1 MKDKKPSKKRP
12 SVIAP
17 QSSKSLAHEVAARNK
32 LPELASMFE
41 TRLIAM
47 GDFSQEYA
55 AEHALAMA
63 KQVESRLPNGSMYI
77 ASLTLAEVFGRIR
90 NSDDTASVQA
100 LAKAF
105 KRFDV
110 NLSNLQHAA
119 DLVLDT
125 VAWDT
130 LAHLDT
136 EIEQTR
142 LDRLA
147 LTEMQRRHP
156 EVRGGKKLEQK
167 LDSLRRERA
176 ELLEQYPDLA
186 GVDDE

>member
-1 MKDKKPSKKRP
+1 MKDKKAKKRA
-12 SVIAP
+12 SVIPP
-17 QSSKSLAHEVAARNK
+17 QSSKSLAHEVSARNK
-32 LPELASMFE
+32 LPELSAIFE
-41 TRLIAM
+41 TRLLAM

-55 AEHALAMA
+55 AQHALAMA
-63 KQVESRLPNGSMYI
+63 KEVERRLPNGSMYI
-77 ASLTLAEVFGRIR
+77 ASLTLAELFGRIR
-90 NSDDTASVQA
+90 HSEDSASVQA
-100 LAKAF
+100 LAKAL

-110 NLSNLQHAA
+110 NLSNVQHAA
-119 DLVLDT
+119 DLVLET

-130 LAHLDT
+130 LSHLDT

-142 LDRLA
+142 MDRLA

-167 LDSLRRERA
+167 LDSLRKERA
-176 ELLEQYPDLA
+176 ELIEQYPELA